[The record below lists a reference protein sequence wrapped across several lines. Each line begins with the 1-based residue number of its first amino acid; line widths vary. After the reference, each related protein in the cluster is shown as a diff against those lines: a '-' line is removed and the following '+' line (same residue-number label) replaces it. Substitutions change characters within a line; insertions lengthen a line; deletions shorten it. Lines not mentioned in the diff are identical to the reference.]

1 MWDTGGPEKVALKY
15 SIVYTFSNH
24 FSVIYF
30 RTTFKT
36 EALVIVLLSNLI
48 KCKKIHLASGVE
60 RYLFKTLKFSRH
72 PGTYNVARIK

>member
-48 KCKKIHLASGVE
+48 KCKKYILQVVWE
-60 RYLFKTLKFSRH
+60 DIYLK
-72 PGTYNVARIK
+72 P

>member
-48 KCKKIHLASGVE
+48 KCKKYILQVVWKDI
-60 RYLFKTLKFSRH
+60 YLK
-72 PGTYNVARIK
+72 P

>member
-30 RTTFKT
+30 ITTFKT

-48 KCKKIHLASGVE
+48 KCKKYILQVVWE
-60 RYLFKTLKFSRH
+60 DIYLK
-72 PGTYNVARIK
+72 P